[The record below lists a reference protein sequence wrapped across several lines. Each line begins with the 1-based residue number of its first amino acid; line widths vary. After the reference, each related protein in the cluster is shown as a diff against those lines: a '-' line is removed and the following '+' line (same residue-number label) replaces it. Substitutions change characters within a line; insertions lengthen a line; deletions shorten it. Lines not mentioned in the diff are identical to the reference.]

1 MGICKSRTISDFT
14 FQSVKLLVRKF
25 RGLSL
30 QDFLEKRAREL
41 GWPVN
46 AMVNMMRLINCRNF
60 ALPLRPASREDAKG
74 KPWIQVVERLSQSFL
89 APGDEQLRTTA
100 LQCGPIV
107 ARQSLS

>member
-30 QDFLEKRAREL
+30 QDFLGKRAREL

-60 ALPLRPASREDAKG
+60 ALPLHPNSREGAMARRSNAKRM
-74 KPWIQVVERLSQSFL
+74 VVDL
-89 APGDEQLRTTA
+89 AKDPDRD
-100 LQCGPIV
+100 P
-107 ARQSLS
+107 ARA